1 MRVARPLALS
11 AVVVL
16 GLSAGAMLTEAVV
29 FVDYWRSLSPD
40 EFLAWF
46 GKHEPELVA
55 FFGPLQTAG
64 LLLTLLAVFAHAFP
78 RREGFGLFGISAA
91 LSIAV
96 LGLYVAYFKDVNA
109 GFVARSISADEVP
122 AELLRWA
129 NWQWARTGLGIGA
142 FVAALFAA
150 CRAEESLDWRGSKG
164 GVDE

>member
-1 MRVARPLALS
+1 MRLARPLALS

-29 FVDYWRSLSPD
+29 LVDYWRSLKPE
-40 EFLAWF
+40 EFLDWF

-64 LLLTLLAVFAHAFP
+64 LLLTLLAVLAHAFP
-78 RREGFGLFGISAA
+78 RREGSRLLGFSAA

-122 AELLRWA
+122 AELVRWA
-129 NWQWARTGLGIGA
+129 NWQWARTGIGIGA
-142 FVAALFAA
+142 FVSALLAV
-150 CRAEESLDWRGSKG
+150 CRTDESLDQRVSTG
-164 GVDE
+164 GADE